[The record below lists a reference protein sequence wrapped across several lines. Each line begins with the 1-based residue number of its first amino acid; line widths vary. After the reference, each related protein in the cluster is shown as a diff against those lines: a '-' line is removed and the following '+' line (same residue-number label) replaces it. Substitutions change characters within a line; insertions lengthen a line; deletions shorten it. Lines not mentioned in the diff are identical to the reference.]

1 MSNTGLRQ
9 PDFLPGLN
17 PLRWTHTVGG
27 SLLLWIGLMI
37 GAFLTRHPKLS
48 HELNIFITAAVLP
61 FMIYLLAN
69 KTIVVSGKAWV
80 VFLALSVSAGIV
92 YALSE
97 LPFFKKLKLAFKED
111 KMEIKKAWPALLAMC
126 LSWILVFG
134 IFHKGVG
141 LIDFSLPY
149 ETI

>member
-1 MSNTGLRQ
+1 MYKRQ
-9 PDFLPGLN
+9 
-17 PLRWTHTVGG
+17 
-27 SLLLWIGLMI
+27 
-37 GAFLTRHPKLS
+37 
-48 HELNIFITAAVLP
+48 
-61 FMIYLLAN
+61 
-69 KTIVVSGKAWV
+69 VVSGKAWV
-80 VFLALSVSAGIV
+80 VFLALSVSAGVV

-97 LPFFKKLKLAFKED
+97 LPMFKKLKRAFKED